1 MIKSMTGFGRAIFKN
16 NKEDIVIEL
25 KSVNHRFLEINFKS
39 SEAEHK
45 VEEYVKNKISTKVKR
60 GKIDASIKIST
71 TNEINFSFNKKALSN
86 IKNFIKNEN
95 LVSNELSLRDIK
107 EIPGLLNV
115 TRSSNHGSQNLKKT
129 FHKAL
134 NDFLDSRIDEG
145 KKIKNSLKDK
155 INKINIKQKQIS
167 KLCKKDL
174 EKKIKRYKARVNE
187 LTKNLDN
194 QRLEQE
200 ITHLALKLDVSEEI
214 DRIQFHL
221 TSIKKEIDAKKSS
234 GKKIDFI
241 LQELFR
247 ESNTL
252 TVKLDDSK
260 TKSLALEIK
269 VLVEEIREQTQ
280 NIE

>member
-1 MIKSMTGFGRAIFKN
+1 MIKSMTGFGRAILKN
-16 NKEDIVIEL
+16 NKEEIIVEL

-39 SEAEHK
+39 SEAEYK

-60 GKIDASIKIST
+60 GKVDASIKINT

-115 TRSSNHGSQNLKKT
+115 TRSSNRGSQNLKKT
-129 FHKAL
+129 FNKAL

-167 KLCKKDL
+167 NLCKKDL

-260 TKSLALEIK
+260 TKNLALEIK
-269 VLVEEIREQTQ
+269 VLVEEIREQIQ

>member
-1 MIKSMTGFGRAIFKN
+1 MG
-16 NKEDIVIEL
+16 
-25 KSVNHRFLEINFKS
+25 
-39 SEAEHK
+39 SEMC
-45 VEEYVKNKISTKVKR
+45 I
-60 GKIDASIKIST
+60 
-71 TNEINFSFNKKALSN
+71 
-86 IKNFIKNEN
+86 
-95 LVSNELSLRDIK
+95 RD
-107 EIPGLLNV
+107 
-115 TRSSNHGSQNLKKT
+115 R
-129 FHKAL
+129 
-134 NDFLDSRIDEG
+134 
-145 KKIKNSLKDK
+145 
-155 INKINIKQKQIS
+155 
-167 KLCKKDL
+167 CKKDL

-260 TKSLALEIK
+260 TKNLALEIK

>member
-1 MIKSMTGFGRAIFKN
+1 MTGFGRAIFKN
-16 NKEDIVIEL
+16 NKEEIIVEL

-39 SEAEHK
+39 SEVEHK

-60 GKIDASIKIST
+60 GKVDVSIKIST
-71 TNEINFSFNKKALSN
+71 TNEINFSFNKKAISN

-115 TRSSNHGSQNLKKT
+115 TTSSNHGSQNLKKT
-129 FHKAL
+129 FNKAL

-174 EKKIKRYKARVNE
+174 EKKIKRYKARVKE

-200 ITHLALKLDVSEEI
+200 IAHLALKLDVSEEI

>member
-16 NKEDIVIEL
+16 SKEEIIVEL

-39 SEAEHK
+39 SEVEHK
-45 VEEYVKNKISTKVKR
+45 FEDYGKKKISAKVKR
-60 GKIDASIKIST
+60 GKIDASIKIT
-71 TNEINFSFNKKALSN
+71 TSNEINFSFNKKALSN

-115 TRSSNHGSQNLKKT
+115 TRSSNHSSQNLKKT
-129 FHKAL
+129 FNKAL
-134 NDFLDSRIDEG
+134 NDFSDSRIDEG
-145 KKIKNSLKDK
+145 KKIENSLKNK
-155 INKINIKQKQIS
+155 INKINIKQNQIS
-167 KLCKKDL
+167 NLCKKDL
-174 EKKIKRYKARVNE
+174 QKKIKRYKVRVNE

-260 TKSLALEIK
+260 TKNLALEIK

>member
-1 MIKSMTGFGRAIFKN
+1 MIS
-16 NKEDIVIEL
+16 
-25 KSVNHRFLEINFKS
+25 
-39 SEAEHK
+39 
-45 VEEYVKNKISTKVKR
+45 
-60 GKIDASIKIST
+60 
-71 TNEINFSFNKKALSN
+71 
-86 IKNFIKNEN
+86 N

-115 TRSSNHGSQNLKKT
+115 TRSSNHSSQNLKKI
-129 FHKAL
+129 FNKAL

-155 INKINIKQKQIS
+155 INKINTKKKQIS
-167 KLCKKDL
+167 NLCKKDL
-174 EKKIKRYKARVNE
+174 QKKIKRYKARVNE

-194 QRLEQE
+194 HRLEQE

-221 TSIKKEIDAKKSS
+221 TSINKEIDAKKSS

-260 TKSLALEIK
+260 TKNLALEIK
-269 VLVEEIREQTQ
+269 VLVEEIREQIQ

>member
-1 MIKSMTGFGRAIFKN
+1 MCI
-16 NKEDIVIEL
+16 
-25 KSVNHRFLEINFKS
+25 
-39 SEAEHK
+39 
-45 VEEYVKNKISTKVKR
+45 
-60 GKIDASIKIST
+60 
-71 TNEINFSFNKKALSN
+71 
-86 IKNFIKNEN
+86 
-95 LVSNELSLRDIK
+95 RD
-107 EIPGLLNV
+107 
-115 TRSSNHGSQNLKKT
+115 RKKT
-129 FHKAL
+129 FNKAL
-134 NDFLDSRIDEG
+134 NDFLDSRTDEG

-167 KLCKKDL
+167 NLCKKDL
-174 EKKIKRYKARVNE
+174 EKKIKRYKVRVNE

-221 TSIKKEIDAKKSS
+221 TSINKEIDAKKSS

-260 TKSLALEIK
+260 TKNLALEIK

>member
-1 MIKSMTGFGRAIFKN
+1 M
-16 NKEDIVIEL
+16 
-25 KSVNHRFLEINFKS
+25 
-39 SEAEHK
+39 
-45 VEEYVKNKISTKVKR
+45 
-60 GKIDASIKIST
+60 
-71 TNEINFSFNKKALSN
+71 
-86 IKNFIKNEN
+86 
-95 LVSNELSLRDIK
+95 
-107 EIPGLLNV
+107 
-115 TRSSNHGSQNLKKT
+115 
-129 FHKAL
+129 
-134 NDFLDSRIDEG
+134 DSRIDEG

-167 KLCKKDL
+167 NLCKKDL
-174 EKKIKRYKARVNE
+174 EKKIKRYKVRVNE

-221 TSIKKEIDAKKSS
+221 TSINKEIDAKKSS

-260 TKSLALEIK
+260 TKNLALEIK

-280 NIE
+280 NIESVSYTH